1 MTAAS
6 SMPHIRAFEL
16 LPWLVNGTLGAPE
29 RDAVEEHVRSCIVCR
44 REVKEQH
51 RLYATVRARR
61 TADVSAE
68 AGFDRLDRELDDAAR
83 ARHAWSKRSSA
94 LAPFAVAAAAGIA
107 VLALLLWFTPLP
119 GLDSNAYST
128 LATPGRSNAV
138 LLDVVFAEDT
148 TAAEMQALLDDIGGE
163 IVAGPSD
170 VGRYNV
176 RIVEGLADDA
186 RLSELLGTLTAD
198 RHVRF
203 AGRSL
208 ADLPR

>member
-1 MTAAS
+1 
-6 SMPHIRAFEL
+6 MPHTRAMEL

-29 RDAVEEHVRSCIVCR
+29 RDAVEEHVRTCITCR
-44 REVKEQH
+44 LEMKEQQ
-51 RLYATVRARR
+51 RLQHAVRARR
-61 TADVSAE
+61 TADISAE
-68 AGFDRLDRELDDAAR
+68 AGFDRLDREIDDAAR
-83 ARHAWSKRSSA
+83 AHGLWRKRSA
-94 LAPFAVAAAAGIA
+94 TMAPFGVAAAAGLA
-107 VLALLLWFTPLP
+107 VLAILLWFTPLP
-119 GLDSNAYST
+119 QTANNAYST
-128 LATPGRSNAV
+128 LATPPSSDAV
-138 LLDVVFAEDT
+138 LLDVVFAADT
-148 TAAEMQALLDDIGGE
+148 TAAEMQALLDGIGGE

-186 RLSELLGTLTAD
+186 RLREVLGVLAAD